1 MASGLPLDKPL
12 IATIEQHA
20 KILCNQRKAATQSTI
35 TIKEVR
41 RSNDVADTVRLFFQ
55 PEEAQTVLLAIHAA
69 VTYT

>member
-1 MASGLPLDKPL
+1 MPSDGVHRCLMASGLPLDKPL

-41 RSNDVADTVRLFFQ
+41 RSNDVADTVRLFFNPKKHRQ
-55 PEEAQTVLLAIHAA
+55 CC
-69 VTYT
+69 